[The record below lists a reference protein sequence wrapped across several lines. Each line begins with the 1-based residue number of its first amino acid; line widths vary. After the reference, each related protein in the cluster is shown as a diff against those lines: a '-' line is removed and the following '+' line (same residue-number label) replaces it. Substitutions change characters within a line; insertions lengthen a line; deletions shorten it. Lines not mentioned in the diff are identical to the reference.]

1 MIKEKAKSFLVPD
14 FVGLDPGTV
23 VFDGIS
29 GEWFKKT
36 GNFHH
41 DSVCMAI
48 YYI

>member
-29 GEWFKKT
+29 GEWFKK
-36 GNFHH
+36 NWSF
-41 DSVCMAI
+41 SS
-48 YYI
+48 